1 LKDGGENEMNKKRYG
16 TCKREEN
23 DDEVYQCYK
32 LLKNLQAAVI
42 L

>member
-1 LKDGGENEMNKKRYG
+1 MGPANGKK
-16 TCKREEN
+16 N